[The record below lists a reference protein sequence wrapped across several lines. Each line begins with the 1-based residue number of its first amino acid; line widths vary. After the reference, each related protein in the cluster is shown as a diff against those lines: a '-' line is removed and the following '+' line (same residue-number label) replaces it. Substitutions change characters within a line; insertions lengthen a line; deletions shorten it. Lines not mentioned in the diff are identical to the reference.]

1 MKKIV
6 FLTLLSLGLLSFSA
20 IAQDVVFHGKN
31 DTLKVATIEY
41 DGERIPWLAI
51 NEVFI
56 SDWRI
61 FKTPLERAKYNRLRY
76 NVLKVL
82 PYARFAGERYRR
94 LERDLALTSNKK
106 EQKRLVKDC
115 EKEIKTLFNKEVKN
129 LTISQGKILI
139 KLVYRETGNSSYEL
153 LKDMQGG
160 FKAFFFQSV
169 AKVFGHDLKHQYD
182 PMEER
187 DIESIIRSAGY
198 YSYQ

>member
-6 FLTLLSLGLLSFSA
+6 FLALFSFGLMSFSA
-20 IAQDVVFHGKN
+20 FAQDAVFHGKN
-31 DTLKVATIEY
+31 DTLKVATIDL
-41 DGERIPWLAI
+41 DGERVPWIAI
-51 NEVFI
+51 NEVYI

-61 FKTPLERAKYNRLRY
+61 FKTPIERAKYNRLKY

-82 PYARFAGERYRR
+82 PYARFAGERYRK
-94 LERDLALTSNKK
+94 LERDIALTQNRK

-129 LTISQGKILI
+129 LTISQGEILI
-139 KLVYRETGNSSYEL
+139 KLVHRETGNSSFEL

-169 AKVFGHDLKHQYD
+169 AKVFGHDLKHQYN
-182 PMEER
+182 PLEER